1 MLAPY
6 FELGLGVSEYNRQE
20 LERVGFKKTGVLPI
34 FLDFKDY
41 YLTPDED
48 LKKELIDGRI
58 NILHVGRIAPQK
70 KIEDLIRVFYLFQKR
85 HRPDSRLILVGTDSG
100 MRNYGRALKQMAE
113 DLGLTEKIRFAGFA
127 TFRQLVTYYVRPRPT
142 FA

>member
-1 MLAPY
+1 MA
-6 FELGLGVSEYNRQE
+6 
-20 LERVGFKKTGVLPI
+20 
-34 FLDFKDY
+34 
-41 YLTPDED
+41 
-48 LKKELIDGRI
+48 DGRV

-85 HRPDSRLILVGTDSG
+85 HQPNSRLILVGTDGG

-127 TFRQLVTYYVRPRPT
+127 TFRQLVTYYQQARAYLCLSEHEGFCVPLMESMFFGLPVLAYLTGGIPETLGGSGSGSPKKTGKRSPNG
-142 FA
+142 